1 MGFMTKRYVSV
12 LVLFDEV
19 GNKTPKQ
26 IFLEDVCYE
35 INKVL
40 EIKNAASLKVGGI
53 GERFKVRINKTE
65 TFLFY
70 EKEVEKWFV
79 ELK

>member
-1 MGFMTKRYVSV
+1 MTKRYVSV

-19 GNKTPKQ
+19 GNKIPKQ
-26 IFLEDVCYE
+26 VFLEDVCYE
-35 INKVL
+35 ISKVL